1 MVEQP
6 SKKNKLKAVLE
17 ELNVNKV
24 DIIVYSVS
32 LVIFIILIV
41 IFILISNSLQIK
53 IKEKQSKSRKYEK
66 ALTLKS
72 EAEKIKSE
80 YSNLPQMCEDLLNK
94 FVSPNEVADFMEYI
108 KTTATKCKAREI
120 STSPSP
126 MISTE
131 EKTFFIPDEVA
142 DFFVEKGV
150 FKENDFI
157 FTEKGKNIKVVF
169 VKQPLRLD
177 MDITLGNLLAFF
189 YCLENSSKYIDVSN
203 LNISG
208 GGESETVR
216 VSMTINSYQLPKMLV
231 NAINAILAETPINIL
246 KNKIKK
252 VIDKPDLADEQLK
265 NEIKEILTSDKS
277 METQQLKDKIN
288 KVLADTSLVSVAL
301 KNKIKEV
308 LYEPTSGAKIK
319 MLKPYPV
326 VSVVREKRVFKE
338 EVVKYENDI
347 VQKVRPVFSK
357 PLPPPPELP
366 PHPPMKVS
374 AIVKNVVAFNV
385 EGVEGAFF
393 GVEGKDP
400 IRNKKGES
408 IPSYPNLKVKRI
420 DNERGLV
427 ILDNNGVTSDIPF
440 KVVK

>member
-1 MVEQP
+1 MVE
-6 SKKNKLKAVLE
+6 SKKNKLSTWLE
-17 ELNVNKV
+17 ELNISKV
-24 DIIVYSVS
+24 DIIIYSVS
-32 LVIFIILIV
+32 LVVFITLII
-41 IFILISNSLQIK
+41 IFILISNSLQSK
-53 IKEKQSKSRKYEK
+53 IKERQNKARRYEK

-72 EAEKIKSE
+72 EADKIKLD

-108 KTTATKCKAREI
+108 KTTATRCKAREI

-126 MISTE
+126 MISSE
-131 EKTFFIPDEVA
+131 EKTFLIPDEVA

-150 FKENDFI
+150 FKESDFI

-189 YCLENSSKYIDVSN
+189 YCLENSSKYIDVSS

-208 GGESETVR
+208 GGESESVR

-231 NAINAILAETPINIL
+231 NAINAILSETPINVL
-246 KNKIKK
+246 KNNIKK

-265 NEIKEILTSDKS
+265 KEIKEILTSDKS
-277 METQQLKDKIN
+277 IETQQLKDKIN
-288 KVLADTSLVSVAL
+288 KVLADTTLVSVAL

-308 LYEPTSGAKIK
+308 LYEPTSDGKIK

-338 EVVKYENDI
+338 EIIKYDNDI
-347 VQKVRPVFSK
+347 VQKVRPVFST
-357 PLPPPPELP
+357 PAPPPPELP

-374 AIVKNVVAFNV
+374 AVVKNVVAFNV
-385 EGVEGAFF
+385 DGVEGAFF
-393 GVEGKDP
+393 GKEGEGP
-400 IRNKKGES
+400 IRNMKKEP
-408 IPSYPNLKVKRI
+408 IPSYPNLKVKKI
-420 DNERGLV
+420 DNERGVV
-427 ILDNNGVTSDIPF
+427 ILDNNGVTSDVPF